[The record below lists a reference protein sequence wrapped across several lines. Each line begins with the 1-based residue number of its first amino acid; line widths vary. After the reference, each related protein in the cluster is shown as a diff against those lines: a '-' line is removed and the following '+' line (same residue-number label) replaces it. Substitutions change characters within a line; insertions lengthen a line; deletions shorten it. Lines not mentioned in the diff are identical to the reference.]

1 LQSHQRLPPAV
12 LHHPLHL
19 GHLAAAAASGFGA
32 TSADFL
38 GKLLFFSNLLQRS
51 CESFSWQET
60 PQSLMKLFYLGLHMV
75 DFTKSSGASNVRRFG
90 KDVEGSGCGRT

>member
-1 LQSHQRLPPAV
+1 V

-38 GKLLFFSNLLQRS
+38 GKRLFFSNLLQRCPS
-51 CESFSWQET
+51 WEGDSRSAGKKFPDFYESELFIQTCVWFVTSNY
-60 PQSLMKLFYLGLHMV
+60 SLLG
-75 DFTKSSGASNVRRFG
+75 DAYTDWPEARTI
-90 KDVEGSGCGRT
+90 CGMC

>member
-1 LQSHQRLPPAV
+1 VLSPQHRLPPAV

-38 GKLLFFSNLLQRS
+38 GKHLSLQRPRFEIDIRS
-51 CESFSWQET
+51 
-60 PQSLMKLFYLGLHMV
+60 V
-75 DFTKSSGASNVRRFG
+75 VR
-90 KDVEGSGCGRT
+90 

>member
-1 LQSHQRLPPAV
+1 VLQSHQRLAPAV

-38 GKLLFFSNLLQRS
+38 GKLLFFSNSLQRRPS
-51 CESFSWQET
+51 WEAESRSAGKKF
-60 PQSLMKLFYLGLHMV
+60 P
-75 DFTKSSGASNVRRFG
+75 AS
-90 KDVEGSGCGRT
+90 